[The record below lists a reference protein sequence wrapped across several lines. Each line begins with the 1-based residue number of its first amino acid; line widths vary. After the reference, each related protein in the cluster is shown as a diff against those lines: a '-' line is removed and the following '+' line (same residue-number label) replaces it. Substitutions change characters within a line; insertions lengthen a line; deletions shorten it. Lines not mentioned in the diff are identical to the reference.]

1 MYWHEKDIPYWHRGE
16 NAEQCMRYVKKYRD
30 KIRLHTHRE

>member
-16 NAEQCMRYVKKYRD
+16 NAEQCMRYVKN
-30 KIRLHTHRE
+30 IETE